1 MLASAES
8 MVSENE
14 AAAELP
20 GTVDLTVHV
29 DVTVITQVMCRA
41 LAPCTRSTCPH
52 CAAAPQTSPERIWM
66 IEPIAERWEGH
77 ISLALFLPE
86 NFKEKTLKPFR
97 QWHATVKARVVI
109 SEVRCAANNR
119 L

>member
-1 MLASAES
+1 
-8 MVSENE
+8 
-14 AAAELP
+14 
-20 GTVDLTVHV
+20 
-29 DVTVITQVMCRA
+29 
-41 LAPCTRSTCPH
+41 
-52 CAAAPQTSPERIWM
+52 M

-86 NFKEKTLKPFR
+86 NFKEMTLKPFR